1 MSKEEAERITGGLDL
16 WGQSKNFTPPKYKI
30 EKDGKIISDDLPEI
44 FTAQELGIF
53 LREHNISPTEAI
65 NIIKKYKYKE
75 NKGDS
80 RTTWKLWKF
89 TLYLWLRYKEQ
100 QETSPKYRRMFG
112 KRIDTIR
119 KLVRSNKYKRLYET
133 FPNPEY
139 NAENEVENLSKL
151 ISDKRQNKVFKEG
164 NFKYEGKN
172 KIIPQG
178 HIDELR

>member
-1 MSKEEAERITGGLDL
+1 MDNRKIYSAKELERYL
-16 WGQSKNFTPPKYKI
+16 KEN
-30 EKDGKIISDDLPEI
+30 
-44 FTAQELGIF
+44 
-53 LREHNISPTEAI
+53 NISPTEAI

-89 TLYLWLRYKEQ
+89 TLYLWLRHKEQ
-100 QETSPKYRRMFG
+100 QNYSPKYRKMFG

-119 KLVRSNKYKRLYET
+119 NLVKSDKYKRLYDT
-133 FPNPEY
+133 FPNPKFDIKS
-139 NAENEVENLSKL
+139 EVENLSKL
-151 ISDKRQNKVFKEG
+151 ISDKRQNKAFKEG
-164 NFKYEGKN
+164 NFNYEGRN